1 MAKPKTPNQKRK
13 YSELNSR
20 LAKYVALVEDIYGQ
34 LNLEAAKLVSNNT
47 DYHAD
52 TDKPFRWSDYP
63 QTRKKIN
70 DIQKQFV
77 EDIQAVIYRGTS
89 EEWKNS
95 NEVQDL
101 LANSVLRAYDAQVN
115 GEQYQI
121 YYQENS
127 DALKAFQERK
137 DKGMN
142 ISDKLW
148 NQSAVY
154 KQELEEAISCAIQ
167 KGTSAITLSK
177 QISKYLQDF
186 PGLQKDYKE
195 RFGKASKAKDCE
207 YRSIRLARS
216 EINMAYRQAEN
227 LRWQQMD
234 FVVGYEIK
242 LSGNHTCNGKPF
254 HDICDELK
262 GKYPKT
268 FQWSGWHPLCYS
280 DDSEVLTNRGWK
292 LFKDVL
298 DDDLILSLNPTDRT
312 VEWVEFT
319 DRQCYRHEGDMAHF
333 FNKSLDCLVT
343 PDHQMVYVNKSNG
356 KLKKCSALEYTKGK
370 GGFYRG
376 CEYEGKDIDTISIGK
391 TELSFDLFCEFMG
404 YWLSDGSTIRK
415 SQIVISQQDGEVAKP
430 AIIACVSSMGF
441 KPSCNYS
448 TISFYD
454 TDLCQYLKQFGRCI
468 TKYVPEQIKNA
479 SKRQIRIFLDAFV
492 LCDGYK
498 RPCKSFTGSHGNEF
512 KSGKDEIM
520 YFTTSER
527 MAGDLSELILKYGH
541 RPSFYVSKA
550 GIAHKNGGYTIK
562 SNYDCYAIRECYSTT
577 ATVFNK
583 EMLHYD
589 GLVYDLTLKK
599 NHIMYIRRNGKCF
612 WGSNCRCYKIPILNT
627 EEEFWEWDGRGEPPS
642 GSVNEVK
649 DVPDNFK
656 RWIDNNIQR
665 AKNWEST
672 PYFIRDNKDFIRE
685 DFKVNVYNK
694 AEKAFV
700 RKRRTNLAMSRVE
713 YYNKTYPNI
722 PEVHQAAINAYTQ
735 AIGKDNKG
743 ATSREINRRLRNGTE
758 DEYVD
763 AASRLISQALA
774 KLPKY
779 EGVVYRGETMSMKNL
794 QERFLDHI
802 GEVVSDKGFVSSSR
816 YMDTPMKFIS
826 HDGVP
831 KSHKRV
837 IFEIQSKNGRNI
849 SKISEFNGIFNP
861 ENQHEVLF
869 DKRTKFL
876 LPSLP
881 EQRNGII
888 YIKLIEQ

>member
-52 TDKPFRWSDYP
+52 TGKPFRWSDYP

-101 LANSVLRAYDAQVN
+101 LANSVLMAYDAKVD
-115 GEQYQI
+115 GEQYRI

-207 YRSIRLARS
+207 YRSVRLAAS

-242 LSGNHTCNGKPF
+242 LSGSHPHK
-254 HDICDELK
+254 DICDQLK

-268 FQWSGWHPLCYS
+268 FVWTGWHP
-280 DDSEVLTNRGWK
+280 N
-292 LFKDVL
+292 
-298 DDDLILSLNPTDRT
+298 DL
-312 VEWVEFT
+312 
-319 DRQCYRHEGDMAHF
+319 
-333 FNKSLDCLVT
+333 
-343 PDHQMVYVNKSNG
+343 
-356 KLKKCSALEYTKGK
+356 
-370 GGFYRG
+370 
-376 CEYEGKDIDTISIGK
+376 
-391 TELSFDLFCEFMG
+391 
-404 YWLSDGSTIRK
+404 
-415 SQIVISQQDGEVAKP
+415 
-430 AIIACVSSMGF
+430 
-441 KPSCNYS
+441 
-448 TISFYD
+448 
-454 TDLCQYLKQFGRCI
+454 
-468 TKYVPEQIKNA
+468 
-479 SKRQIRIFLDAFV
+479 
-492 LCDGYK
+492 
-498 RPCKSFTGSHGNEF
+498 
-512 KSGKDEIM
+512 
-520 YFTTSER
+520 
-527 MAGDLSELILKYGH
+527 
-541 RPSFYVSKA
+541 
-550 GIAHKNGGYTIK
+550 
-562 SNYDCYAIRECYSTT
+562 
-577 ATVFNK
+577 
-583 EMLHYD
+583 
-589 GLVYDLTLKK
+589 
-599 NHIMYIRRNGKCF
+599 
-612 WGSNCRCYKIPILNT
+612 CYKIPILNT

-694 AEKAFV
+694 TEKAFV
-700 RKRRTNLAMSRVE
+700 RKHRTNLAMSRVE

-722 PEVHQAAINAYTQ
+722 PEVQQAAINAYTQ